1 MALILNSIS
10 TSYFLVLAVIL
21 YVLCDMIP
29 FVQFKNVKNTHG
41 GVLLLVLN
49 FTNGTKSCKASHI
62 LFIFVFLLPVT
73 ASLAVAV

>member
-1 MALILNSIS
+1 
-10 TSYFLVLAVIL
+10 
-21 YVLCDMIP
+21 MIP